1 MHFHGFRRTFLEV
14 LVVKNLQFEVSGG
27 RFLCVFLSNARH
39 KALSEMYNTAT
50 TE

>member
-27 RFLCVFLSNARH
+27 RFLCFFSNARY
-39 KALSEMYNTAT
+39 KALSEMYNAAT

>member
-14 LVVKNLQFEVSGG
+14 LVVKNLQFEVFGG
-27 RFLCVFLSNARH
+27 RFSCFLSNARH